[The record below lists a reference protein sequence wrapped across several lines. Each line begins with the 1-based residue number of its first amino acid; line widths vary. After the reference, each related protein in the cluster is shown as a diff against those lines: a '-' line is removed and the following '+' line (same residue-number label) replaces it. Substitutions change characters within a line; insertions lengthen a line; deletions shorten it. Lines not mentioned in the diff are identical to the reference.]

1 VGGGSVIL
9 EGEHYRIPCIAF
21 EESPVYRRA
30 WDVCRSDA
38 AFGPAPHERYDP
50 AGDAAVRVE
59 LVKLKNVL
67 AAGFGLTLGLW
78 LLSGYQFAQRIDQ
91 LERQATAITRRY
103 SDAQDRLAS
112 ARQQV
117 LLGSVFVRDALL
129 DPDPRATAGYR
140 RQFDAAHHS
149 AEASLAGYVPMR
161 DTPLDRARVLQLREQ
176 IDEFRAVMVGVL
188 EAEGSTPP
196 ADALALLRSR
206 IMPKRDLVVSFSE
219 EFQSLNRRGYIQQQQ
234 ASATIY
240 ADAQRRV
247 WRQFGFALLVG
258 VGIGIFAALYAGRLE
273 DRLRAQRDREAEH
286 KEDLRR
292 LSARVIQAQE
302 DERRIIGRELHDE
315 LGQVLTAIK
324 VELAG
329 AQRAIEANGGSPQL
343 LANARGIA
351 DGGLHTV
358 RDLSRLLHP
367 SVLDDLGLA
376 AALEWQ
382 LREFQ
387 SRHGVTTT
395 LRHRELSPRMP
406 RDVELAV
413 YRVIQEALTNVA
425 RHANATHVSVDV
437 WRAPDALV
445 FRVKDNGCG
454 FASDSQ
460 PPRSLGLFG
469 MRERIASVDGAVTI
483 DSDVGAGTRVT
494 IWVPMTPDG
503 DDEESLGLAGLPQP
517 VVGHG

>member
-1 VGGGSVIL
+1 
-9 EGEHYRIPCIAF
+9 
-21 EESPVYRRA
+21 
-30 WDVCRSDA
+30 
-38 AFGPAPHERYDP
+38 
-50 AGDAAVRVE
+50 VR
-59 LVKLKNVL
+59 LKNVL

-78 LLSGYQFAQRIDQ
+78 MLSGYQFARRIDQ
-91 LERQATAITRRY
+91 LERQAAEITRRY

-117 LLGSVFVRDALL
+117 LLGSVYVRDALL
-129 DPDPRATAGYR
+129 DPDPRATPGYR
-140 RQFDAAHHS
+140 QQFDAAHRS
-149 AEASLAGYVPMR
+149 AEASLAGYVPML
-161 DTPLDRARVLQLREQ
+161 DTPLDRSRVLQLRSQ
-176 IDEFRAVMVGVL
+176 IAEFRTVMIGVL

-196 ADALALLRSR
+196 TEALALLRSR

-234 ASATIY
+234 ASAIIY

-258 VGIGIFAALYAGRLE
+258 LGIGIFAALYAGRLE
-273 DRLRAQRDREAEH
+273 DRLRAQRDRETEH

-315 LGQVLTAIK
+315 VGQVLTAIK

-329 AQRAIEANGGSPQL
+329 AQRAIDAHGGPPQL
-343 LANARGIA
+343 LANARSIA

-367 SVLDDLGLA
+367 AVLDDLGLP

-382 LREFQ
+382 LHDFQ
-387 SRHGVTTT
+387 ARYGVAVT
-395 LRHRELSPRMP
+395 LRHRELSPRLP
-406 RDVELAV
+406 REVELAV

-425 RHANATHVSVDV
+425 RHAHATQVSVDV

-445 FRVKDNGCG
+445 FRVKDNGRG
-454 FASDSQ
+454 FDPSSHTS
-460 PPRSLGLFG
+460 RSLGLFG
-469 MRERIASVDGAVTI
+469 MRERIVSVAGSVTV

-494 IWVPMTPDG
+494 IWVPMAWA
-503 DDEESLGLAGLPQP
+503 DDASESLDLAALPHP
-517 VVGHG
+517 VIEHG